1 MDGGLIGIGGSPGSS
16 VFVKC
21 GITAAEPRREAVD
34 GSYRLTLDKGNQGQD
49 GPDMAIVGNLEKENG
64 QRPGQYEWKSY
75 RCRAMAVPGQ
85 DGKVYLSF
93 GIDSGFE
100 GLSCYYLDS
109 ADIAWE
115 EAQPLSRGAAIQ
127 TLWES
132 LGRPTG
138 EAEPFPDTAKD
149 APYAAALAWARSL
162 GIARGY
168 ADGSFRPEESLS
180 RQQALPLLYRATGSP
195 EVFWAPLPAPFR
207 GPCSGRC
214 SPRHKRKPP
223 GERPNRPLPRRFS
236 GDGTA
241 AQAQGR
247 PAEGTENSG
256 ENGTGLASSERYRSG
271 ENGANTGVRCGN
283 ASVTA
288 LP

>member
-115 EAQPLSRGAAIQ
+115 KAQPLSRGAAIQ
-127 TLWES
+127 TLCES

-180 RQQALPLLYRATGSP
+180 RQQALSLLYRATGSP
-195 EVFWAPLPAPFR
+195 EVFWAPELP
-207 GPCSGRC
+207 
-214 SPRHKRKPP
+214 
-223 GERPNRPLPRRFS
+223 
-236 GDGTA
+236 
-241 AQAQGR
+241 
-247 PAEGTENSG
+247 
-256 ENGTGLASSERYRSG
+256 GLAAWAQDAAAWALDQELLRTR
-271 ENGANTGVRCGN
+271 ELGAPADPIPGAVFRQMLP
-283 ASVTA
+283 TA
-288 LP
+288 